1 MTNARTLGL
10 AVALLL
16 GATTLAGAQ
25 QQTKA
30 PSQPQQQQ
38 QAKAPTPLQTFESW
52 ATYTYNNAGAKVCY
66 AATQPTTTL
75 PQGVNRD
82 PVFMFITNRPKEGV
96 KHEVSVIAG
105 YPYKEGS
112 KTTVKIGD
120 ATFSMYTK
128 DQGAWV
134 DNAAE
139 ESRFINAMKGGSE
152 MVITGTSRRGT
163 VTTDTYSLKGVSAA
177 LKRIDGECQ

>member
-10 AVALLL
+10 AVALLV
-16 GATTLAGAQ
+16 GATTIAAAQ
-25 QQTKA
+25 QQT
-30 PSQPQQQQ
+30 
-38 QAKAPTPLQTFESW
+38 KAPTPLQTFERW
-52 ATYTYNNAGAKVCY
+52 ATYTYNTAAGAKVCY
-66 AATQPTTTL
+66 AATQPTETA

-96 KHEVSVIAG
+96 KHEVSVITG

-139 ESRFINAMKGGSE
+139 ESRFIAAMKGGTD

-163 VTTDTYSLKGVSAA
+163 VTTDTYSLKGVTAA

>member
-1 MTNARTLGL
+1 MTHARTLGL
-10 AVALLL
+10 AVAIIV
-16 GATTLAGAQ
+16 GATTVASAQ
-25 QQTKA
+25 QT
-30 PSQPQQQQ
+30 
-38 QAKAPTPLQTFESW
+38 KAPTPLQSFERWS
-52 ATYTYNNAGAKVCY
+52 TYTYNTPAGAKVCY
-66 AATQPTTTL
+66 AATQPSETL
-75 PQGVNRD
+75 PAGVNRD

-96 KHEVSVIAG
+96 KHEISVITG

-139 ESRFINAMKGGSE
+139 ENRFITAMKGGSD

-163 VTTDTYSLKGVSAA
+163 VTTDTYSLKGVTAA
-177 LKRIDGECQ
+177 LKRIDTECQ

>member
-10 AVALLL
+10 AVALLV
-16 GATTLAGAQ
+16 GATTIAAAQ
-25 QQTKA
+25 QQT
-30 PSQPQQQQ
+30 
-38 QAKAPTPLQTFESW
+38 KAPTPLQTFERW
-52 ATYTYNNAGAKVCY
+52 ATYTYNTAAGAKVCY
-66 AATQPTTTL
+66 AATQPTETA

-96 KHEVSVIAG
+96 KHEVSVITG

-120 ATFSMYTK
+120 STFSMYTK

-139 ESRFINAMKGGSE
+139 ESRFIAAMKGGTD

-163 VTTDTYSLKGVSAA
+163 VTTDTYSLKGVTAA

>member
-16 GATTLAGAQ
+16 GVTTFANAQ

-30 PSQPQQQQ
+30 PAPQQQQ
-38 QAKAPTPLQTFESW
+38 TKAPTPLQTFERW

-66 AATQPTTTL
+66 AATQPTGTQ

-96 KHEVSVIAG
+96 KHEVSVITG

-128 DQGAWV
+128 DQGAWI

-139 ESRFINAMKGGSE
+139 ESRFITAMKGGTD

-163 VTTDTYSLKGVSAA
+163 VTIDTYSLKGVSAA

>member
-30 PSQPQQQQ
+30 P
-38 QAKAPTPLQTFESW
+38 TPLQTFERW

-66 AATQPTTTL
+66 AATQPTETL

-82 PVFMFITNRPKEGV
+82 PAFMFITNRPKEGV
-96 KHEVSVIAG
+96 KHEISVITG

-139 ESRFINAMKGGSE
+139 ESRFINAMKAGAE

-177 LKRIDGECQ
+177 LKRIDTECQ

>member
-10 AVALLL
+10 AVALLV
-16 GATTLAGAQ
+16 GATTIAA
-25 QQTKA
+25 A
-30 PSQPQQQQ
+30 Q
-38 QAKAPTPLQTFESW
+38 QAKAPTPLQTFERW
-52 ATYTYNNAGAKVCY
+52 ATYTYTTAAGAKVCY
-66 AATQPTTTL
+66 AATQPTETA

-96 KHEVSVIAG
+96 KHEVSVITG

-139 ESRFINAMKGGSE
+139 ESRFITAMKGGTD

-163 VTTDTYSLKGVSAA
+163 VTTDTYSLKGVTAA